1 MPKVVYVGE
10 PGGENLDVARETGG
24 NAGFQPGDA
33 VEVSEELAA
42 RLDASWVSEDEAA
55 NMDIEPVVEDEEASD
70 DAAEGGDE

>member
-1 MPKVVYVGE
+1 MAKVVYVGE

-33 VEVSEELAA
+33 VEVSDELAA

-55 NMDIEPVVEDEEASD
+55 NMDIEPIEDEETPD